1 MQHNPQHTP
10 EEARSMNIAAESHT
24 FLAWLHKELA
34 EVEAAAPT
42 IETDIENGVSYS
54 TKILKIVA
62 SQVEA
67 GSPAANVISKATQ
80 DLLTL
85 SAVAYDAGAHP
96 TLASGFQDV
105 VTNLGGLETAT
116 GIKNANTV
124 ATVGNVI
131 STIAS
136 IASALLTI
144 VPAV

>member
-1 MQHNPQHTP
+1 
-10 EEARSMNIAAESHT
+10 MNIGSSIEAAAHT
-24 FLAWLHKELA
+24 FLAWLHKEA
-34 EVEAAAPT
+34 AAVEAVLPT

-62 SQVEA
+62 SKVEP
-67 GSPAANVISKATQ
+67 GSPAANIISKSIQ

-96 TLASGFQDV
+96 SLAGDFQAV
-105 VTNLGGLETAT
+105 VTNLSGLETAT
-116 GIKNANTV
+116 GIKNADTV
-124 ATVGNVI
+124 ATVGKVI

-136 IASALLTI
+136 IASALLAI

>member
-1 MQHNPQHTP
+1 
-10 EEARSMNIAAESHT
+10 MNIAAESHT
-24 FLAWLHKELA
+24 FLAWLHKEVA

-105 VTNLGGLETAT
+105 VMNLGGLETAT